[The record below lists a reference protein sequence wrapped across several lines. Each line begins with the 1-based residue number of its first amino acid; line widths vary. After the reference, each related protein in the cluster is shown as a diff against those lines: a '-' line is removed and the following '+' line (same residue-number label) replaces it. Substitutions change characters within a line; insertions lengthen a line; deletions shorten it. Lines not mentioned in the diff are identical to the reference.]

1 MAYRSNNIKQI
12 PLSEPHLAGREWRYL
27 KECIDTNWVSSTG
40 SFVNKFE
47 DAICNYVKSKY
58 AVACVN
64 GTAGLHIALNLC
76 EVGRDEEVIVPA
88 LTFIAPVNA
97 VKYLG
102 AEPVFMDCDDYMNID
117 PIKLREFCSK
127 KCKITKAGLKN
138 KSTGRIIK
146 ALVPV
151 HVFGNPCDMQEI
163 MKIAK
168 AYRLKVIED
177 ATESL
182 GSYYTAGF
190 YKDKFT
196 GTIADLGVFSFN
208 GNKIITS
215 GGGGMI
221 VTNNSLLAKKA
232 RYLTNQ
238 AKDDPV
244 RYIHHEIGYNYRLTN
259 LQAALGLA
267 QLEQLKKFIRIKK
280 NNYELYC
287 KLLSSVKGIRILATP
302 KGTSANYWFYSLL
315 VEEKEY
321 GMDQEE
327 LMNCLAKEN
336 IQSRP
341 IWYLN
346 HLQRPYR
353 MNQAYRIEKAPWF
366 WKRVLNLPCST
377 GLEGEQIKYIASVI
391 SNLAARN

>member
-1 MAYRSNNIKQI
+1 MAYRNNNKWI
-12 PLSEPHLAGREWRYL
+12 PLSEPYLAGKEWRYL
-27 KECIDTNWVSSTG
+27 KECIDTNWISSAG
-40 SFVNKFE
+40 SFVKKFE
-47 DAICNYVKSKY
+47 DTICSYVKSKY

-64 GTAGLHIALNLC
+64 GTAGLHIALNLSG
-76 EVGRDEEVIVPA
+76 VGRHDEVIVPA

-117 PIKLREFCSK
+117 PVKLREFCIK
-127 KCKITKAGLKN
+127 ECRITKAGLRNKN
-138 KSTGRIIK
+138 TGRIIK
-146 ALVPV
+146 AVVPV
-151 HVFGNPCDMQEI
+151 HIFGNPCDMQEI
-163 MKIAK
+163 MRIAK

-182 GSYYTAGF
+182 GSFYTAGI
-190 YKDKFT
+190 YEDKFT
-196 GTIADLGVFSFN
+196 GTIGDIGVFSFN
-208 GNKIITS
+208 GNKIITT

-221 VTNNSLLAKKA
+221 VTNNRLLAEKA
-232 RYLTNQ
+232 RYLINQ
-238 AKDDPV
+238 AKDDSV
-244 RYIHHEIGYNYRLTN
+244 RYIHHEVGYNFRLNN
-259 LQAALGLA
+259 LQAAIGLA
-267 QLEQLKKFIRIKK
+267 QLERLKKFIRIKK

-287 KLLSSVKGIRILATP
+287 KLLSSVKGIKMLEIP

-315 VEEKEY
+315 VEKKDY
-321 GMDQEE
+321 GIDRER
-327 LMNCLAKEN
+327 LMNYLTKKN

-353 MNQAYRIEKAPWF
+353 MNQAYKVEKAPWF

-377 GLEGEQIKYIASVI
+377 NLQGKQIKHIASVI
-391 SNLAARN
+391 NNLSARN

>member
-1 MAYRSNNIKQI
+1 MMI
-12 PLSEPHLAGREWRYL
+12 PLSVPNLSGRGLQYI
-27 KECIDTNWVSSTG
+27 KKCIDTNWVSSSG
-40 SFVNKFE
+40 NFVNEFE
-47 DAICNYVKSKY
+47 DAICSYVGSKY

-64 GTAGLHIALNLC
+64 GTAGLQIALKLSGVEENN
-76 EVGRDEEVIVPA
+76 EVIVPT

-117 PIKLREFCSK
+117 PVKLKEFCIK
-127 KCKITKAGLKN
+127 ECKITKTGLRN

-146 ALVPV
+146 AVVPV
-151 HVFGNPCDMQEI
+151 HIFGNPCNMQEI
-163 MKIAK
+163 MRIAK
-168 AYRLKVIED
+168 AYRLKVVED

-182 GSYYTAGF
+182 GSYYISGI
-190 YKDKFT
+190 YKNKFT
-196 GTIADLGVFSFN
+196 GTIGDIGIFSFN
-208 GNKIITS
+208 GNKIITT

-221 VTNNSLLAKKA
+221 VTNNKTIAKKA
-232 RYLTNQ
+232 RYLTEQ

-244 RYIHHEIGYNYRLTN
+244 NYIHNEIGYNFRLTN

-267 QLEQLKKFIRIKK
+267 QLEQLKKFIKIKN

-287 KLLSSVKGIRILATP
+287 KLLSPVKGIKMLGVP
-302 KGTSANYWFYSLL
+302 GGSSPNYWFYSLL
-315 VEEKEY
+315 VEKKEY
-321 GMDQEE
+321 GMDREK
-327 LMNCLAKEN
+327 LRNCLRKKN

-353 MNQAYRIEKAPWF
+353 MNQTYRVEKAPWF
-366 WKRVLNLPCST
+366 WKNVLNLPCST
-377 GLEGEQIKYIASVI
+377 SLQEKQVNYIASAI
-391 SNLAARN
+391 CNLAARN